1 MQGLIAVATDRDGR
15 SLWNGHFG
23 VSPIYTIFDR
33 DGKLVKQVENPY
45 SNDKHHDNPSLIV
58 KLLEGVELFIARN
71 MGKKSREK
79 LTGEFGVKSLI
90 VDLKDIYEAIEYFL
104 TLKKNIDVFEKNRE
118 RYENWFENYKAVYE
132 SELNMLKSVLPPFD
146 RALEIGV
153 GSGRFA
159 YPLGIKEGVEPS
171 EKMAEIARAR
181 GIKVY
186 PGFAENL
193 PLGDELFDLVLI
205 AVTICFVNDPQKT
218 LKEAHRILKKNGKI
232 AVAIVD
238 RNTPIGLEYLKKKE
252 RGEFYRNVNFFSTEE
267 LNGMLKNS
275 NFEVKETYQTLFAN
289 SIDDIKE
296 PQGFSKG
303 YGEGGFVVV
312 IGEKR

>member
-15 SLWNGHFG
+15 SLWSGHFG
-23 VSPIYTIFDR
+23 VSPIYTIFDK
-33 DGKLVKQVENPY
+33 DGKLLKQIENPY
-45 SNDKHHDNPSLIV
+45 SKDKHHDNPSLV
-58 KLLEGVELFIARN
+58 VELLKGVELFIAKN

-79 LTGEFGVKSLI
+79 LTGELGVKSLI
-90 VDLKDIYEAIEYFL
+90 VDLKEIYEAIDYFL
-104 TLKKNIDVFEKNRE
+104 TLRKNIDVFEKNRE
-118 RYENWFENYKAVYE
+118 RYEKWFENYKAVYE

-146 RALEIGV
+146 RALEVGV

-193 PLGDELFDLVLI
+193 PFRDEQFDLVLI
-205 AVTICFVNDPQKT
+205 AVTICFVNDPEKT
-218 LKEAHRILKKNGKI
+218 LEEAYRVLKKGGKI

-238 RNTPIGLEYLKKKE
+238 KETPIGLEYLKKKE

-267 LNGMLKNS
+267 LHSMLKS
-275 NFEVKETYQTLFAN
+275 KSFDVKETYQTLFAN

-296 PQGFSKG
+296 PQDFTKG

>member
-1 MQGLIAVATDRDGR
+1 M
-15 SLWNGHFG
+15 
-23 VSPIYTIFDR
+23 
-33 DGKLVKQVENPY
+33 KQVENPY
-45 SNDKHHDNPSLIV
+45 SKEKHHDNPSLIAG
-58 KLLEGVELFIARN
+58 LLEGVELFIAKN
-71 MGKKSREK
+71 MGKKSRVK
-79 LTGEFGVKSLI
+79 LTGELGVKSLI
-90 VDLKDIYEAIEYFL
+90 VDLKDIYEAIDYYM

-118 RYENWFENYKAVYE
+118 RYENWFENYRAVYE
-132 SELNMLKSVLPPFD
+132 SEVNMLKSVLPPFN
-146 RALEIGV
+146 RALEVGV

-171 EKMAEIARAR
+171 EKMAEIARTR

-218 LKEAHRILKKNGKI
+218 LKEAHRVLKKNGKI

-238 RNTPIGLEYLKKKE
+238 KDTPIGKEYLKKKE
-252 RGEFYRNVNFFSTEE
+252 RGGFYRDVNFFSTKE
-267 LNGMLKNS
+267 LQNMLKSS
-275 NFEVKETYQTLFAN
+275 NFEVSEIYQTLFAN
-289 SIDDIKE
+289 SIDEIKE

-303 YGEGGFVVV
+303 YGKGGFVVV
-312 IGEKR
+312 IGKKSD

>member
-15 SLWNGHFG
+15 SLWRGHFG
-23 VSPIYTIFDR
+23 VSPIYTIFDK
-33 DGKLVKQVENPY
+33 DGKLLKQIENPY
-45 SNDKHHDNPSLIV
+45 SKDKHHDNPSLV
-58 KLLEGVELFIARN
+58 VELLKGVELFIAKN

-79 LTGEFGVKSLI
+79 LTGELGVKSLI
-90 VDLKDIYEAIEYFL
+90 VDLKEIYEAIDYFL
-104 TLKKNIDVFEKNRE
+104 TLRKNIDVFEKNRE
-118 RYENWFENYKAVYE
+118 RYEKWFENYKAVYE

-146 RALEIGV
+146 RALEVGV

-193 PLGDELFDLVLI
+193 PFRDEQFDLVLI
-205 AVTICFVNDPQKT
+205 AVTICFVNDPEKT
-218 LKEAHRILKKNGKI
+218 LEEAYRILKKGGKI

-238 RNTPIGLEYLKKKE
+238 KETPIGLEYLKKKE

-267 LNGMLKNS
+267 LHSMLRSKS
-275 NFEVKETYQTLFAN
+275 FDVKETYQTLFAN

-296 PQGFSKG
+296 PQDFTKG